1 MDYPHGIVEVAKS
14 RLKQKLQIIEQMIEK
29 IILIT

>member
-1 MDYPHGIVEVAKS
+1 MVMVIVEVAKS

-29 IILIT
+29 IILVT

>member
-1 MDYPHGIVEVAKS
+1 MVIVEVAKS

-29 IILIT
+29 IILITW

>member
-1 MDYPHGIVEVAKS
+1 MVIVEVAKS

-29 IILIT
+29 IILVTW

>member
-1 MDYPHGIVEVAKS
+1 MVMVIVEVAKS